1 MIIKAHYNESLIQQK
16 ELLEA
21 IRLQTFHLAQL
32 KPGINYK
39 LFCNKYFPFTWD
51 KQDKKEK
58 PAQKFDLENSKKI
71 ISTFE
76 QLINSDQKKAAIKSD
91 RITSVIGER

>member
-1 MIIKAHYNESLIQQK
+1 LIIKAHYNEASLQQK

-58 PAQKFDLENSKKI
+58 PAQKFDLEDSKRI

-76 QLINSDQKKAAIKSD
+76 QLIKSDQKKTAISSD
-91 RITSVIGER
+91 KIKQVVGER